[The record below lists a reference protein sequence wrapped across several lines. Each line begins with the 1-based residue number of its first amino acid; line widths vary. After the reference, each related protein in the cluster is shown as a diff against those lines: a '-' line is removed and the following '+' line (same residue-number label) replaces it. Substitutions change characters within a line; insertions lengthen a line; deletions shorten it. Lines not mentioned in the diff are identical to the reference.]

1 MIGAIS
7 GEGTARSDRGSIRD
21 KGRLRESGGAQ
32 DRGKPDHCVQK
43 RHNWRKV
50 MPRSKHPQKADEE
63 EIEASKK

>member
-1 MIGAIS
+1 MEPYREKAQQGQIVEVSEIKAEYVKSVGHRIG
-7 GEGTARSDRGSIRD
+7 GSQIY
-21 KGRLRESGGAQ
+21 
-32 DRGKPDHCVQK
+32 CVLK